1 MNIINDLQNWYTIQN
16 IEESNF
22 KIAIAII
29 ILIIGIILSRILSYT
44 VIKLVNIKN
53 KEKNIKKSAFYRPLQ
68 VLFILIGFYVA
79 TLYLNLPES
88 IMSIISK
95 FMRISIILIMA
106 NGITNIV
113 SPKSI
118 IFEKLIKNTKYKEN
132 KASLNFISKVIKTI
146 VYIIAVF
153 IIISEFGYNLNGIVT
168 GLGLGSVVIAL
179 AAQDIAKSL
188 LAGAVILID
197 KPFEIG
203 DFVKVKNFTGTVE
216 NIKFRSTRLRLI
228 DGSLLNVPNEVL
240 MTETIENFNKMPKR
254 RFDTNLELML
264 DTKLDKVEKIVKIF
278 KEELEKIEG
287 VIEGSVEVHFNTIT
301 ENGMNVFIYLYTNI
315 TAYNEYLE
323 VIQKINLKIMEL
335 LEQEGISLAYKSQDI
350 YIRK

>member
-1 MNIINDLQNWYTIQN
+1 MNLINDIQNWYNMQKV
-16 IEESNF
+16 EEVGV
-22 KIAIAII
+22 KIVIAIFVF
-29 ILIIGIILSRILSYT
+29 IIGIVLSRILSYG

-53 KEKNIKKSAFYRPLQ
+53 KDKIIKKSAFYRPLQ
-68 VLFILIGFYVA
+68 ILFVLIGFYVA
-79 TLYLNLPES
+79 TVILNLPES
-88 IMSIISK
+88 IMSIINK
-95 FMRISIILIMA
+95 FMRIAIILIIA
-106 NGITNIV
+106 NGISNIV
-113 SPKSI
+113 SPNSI
-118 IFEKLIKNTKYKEN
+118 LFEKILKNAKHKEN
-132 KASLNFISKVIKTI
+132 KASLTFFSKIIKTI

-188 LAGAVILID
+188 LAGAVILLD

-203 DFVKVKNFTGTVE
+203 DFVKVKDFSGTVE

-240 MTETIENFNKMPKR
+240 MTETIDNFNKMPKR

-264 DTKLDKVEKIVKIF
+264 DTKLDKVEKIVKMF
-278 KEELEKIEG
+278 KEELEKIDG
-287 VIEGSVEVHFNTIT
+287 VIEGSCEVHFNTIT
-301 ENGMNVFIYLYTNI
+301 DNGMNVFIYLYTNI
-315 TAYNEYLE
+315 IAYNEYLSLR
-323 VIQKINLKIMEL
+323 QKINLKIMEL
-335 LEQEGISLAYKSQDI
+335 LEKEGISLAYKSQDI